1 MDNKKL
7 KEIPTIVLV
16 GIASIVYSV
25 VACLL
30 GTPSDALDASQLAA
44 SQYATQ
50 SANVQTSV
58 AAQLPLAQT
67 GFSATIE

>member
-7 KEIPTIVLV
+7 KEIVTIVIV
-16 GIASIVYSV
+16 GIASIVSSV
-25 VACLL
+25 VACLF

-50 SANVQTSV
+50 SAHV
-58 AAQLPLAQT
+58 
-67 GFSATIE
+67 